1 MDNNQQGV
9 QVNPN
14 YVIDELISKNAELT
28 MENAKLKALLRQ
40 QAEQENTEE
49 AE

>member
-14 YVIDELISKNAELT
+14 YVIEELISKNAELT

-40 QAEQENTEE
+40 QAEQENTKE

>member
-14 YVIDELISKNAELT
+14 YVIDELINKNAELT

-40 QAEQENTEE
+40 QAEQENTKE

>member
-1 MDNNQQGV
+1 MENNQQGV

-40 QAEQENTEE
+40 QAEQENTKE